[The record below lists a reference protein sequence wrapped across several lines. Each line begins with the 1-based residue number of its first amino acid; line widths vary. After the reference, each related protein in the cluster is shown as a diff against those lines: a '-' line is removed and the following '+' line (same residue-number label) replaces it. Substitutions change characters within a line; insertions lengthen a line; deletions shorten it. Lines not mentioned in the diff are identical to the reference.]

1 MPYDLPNAGFNAT
14 EHATNKI
21 LRANQFEELVIQQFI
36 AAYEDF
42 WGLEPS
48 GGSRYTTAQMQAI
61 LDAMPMITAV
71 DILTDAAA
79 FKTYINSAYTGK
91 LPTKYHESAWDYTV
105 NQNGITLT
113 QLRSVWQVQEQVQQ
127 QPE

>member
-1 MPYDLPNAGFNAT
+1 MPYDLPNAGFNAV

-42 WGLEPS
+42 WGLLPE
-48 GGSRYTTAQMQAI
+48 GGSRYTTQQMQSI
-61 LDAMPMITAV
+61 LDSMPIVTAI

-79 FKTYINSAYTGK
+79 FKVYITTAHPGA
-91 LPTKYHESAWDYTV
+91 LPDKYHESAWDYTAT
-105 NQNGITLT
+105 QSGITLT
-113 QLRSVWQVQEQVQQ
+113 QLRPAWQGA
-127 QPE
+127 